1 MPPINYAPT
10 FQFTDWIDN
19 EDVVQAGGD
28 RGFNKLFN
36 DLRQE
41 LVNIATVV
49 GDIANAINQIQ
60 RLRHVKALPAQT
72 IGPGAISPEI
82 DIDQYAESEVPPN
95 TQKVYFT
102 SMTFVPPATLGQI
115 ETFTYYKPGA
125 GNTIRVTMQFKN
137 VGAASSTFI
146 VQVFSLA

>member
-1 MPPINYAPT
+1 MPPITYTPA
-10 FQFTDWIDN
+10 FQFTEWIDN

-36 DLRQE
+36 DLRAE
-41 LVNIATVV
+41 LTRIGTVV

-72 IGPGAISPEI
+72 LTPGTASPEI
-82 DIDQYAESEVPPN
+82 DIDQYAQSEVTPN

-102 SMTFVPPATLGQI
+102 SMTFVPPGALGQI

-125 GNTIRVTMQFKN
+125 GDTWRVTMQFKN
-137 VGAASSTFI
+137 VGAANTTFI
-146 VQVFSLA
+146 AQVFSLA